1 MKLRE
6 YLRDRRGLIIFFIV
20 LMTFIG
26 GVIFFDSS
34 IGMLKSNA
42 EYLVTVSFL
51 LFIIYLAIDY
61 SVIARHMNK
70 IKITPKEDLDW
81 VNSLPSPVNCEQ
93 KIYLDAIN
101 KLYENAN
108 IQIEKLI
115 NKNNESVEFLT
126 TWVHEIK
133 TPIAASKLIIENN
146 LNSENEKVL
155 YGIEMEIE
163 KVEDYVQKALFYSRI
178 NDFSKD
184 YRIDTVKIEEVVK
197 ESIKSEAAWFINKD
211 IKLEI
216 KNLDIEVDSDYKWL
230 QFIIKQ
236 ILDNAIKYTG
246 KGGTIKVYAEVKD
259 KEKIL
264 HIKDNGIGIKKEDI
278 ERVFEKSFT
287 GHNGRVKQHSTGM
300 GLYISQ
306 KLAGKLEHYITIESE
321 YGKGAEVSIHFPR
334 WKEYFVYNINRK
346 SKSYHMDGLGK

>member
-6 YLRDRRGLIIFFIV
+6 YLRDRRNLIIFFII

-26 GVIFFDSS
+26 GVIFFDRS
-34 IGMLKSNA
+34 IRILKSNA
-42 EYLVTVSFL
+42 EYIVIVSFS
-51 LFIIYLAIDY
+51 LFTIYLAIDY
-61 SVIARHMNK
+61 IVIARHVNK
-70 IKITPKEDLDW
+70 IKAVSKKGADW
-81 VNSLPSPVNCEQ
+81 VNSLPSSISYEQ
-93 KIYLDAIN
+93 KIYLDVIN
-101 KLYENAN
+101 KLYENTN

-115 NKNNESVEFLT
+115 DKNNESVEFLT

-146 LNSENEKVL
+146 LNSENEKML

-163 KVEDYVQKALFYSRI
+163 KVEDYVEKALFYSRI

-184 YRIDTVKIEEVVK
+184 YRIDTVKLEDSIK
-197 ESIKSEAAWFINKD
+197 ESIKSEASWFINKD
-211 IKLEI
+211 IKLEM
-216 KNLDIEVDSDYKWL
+216 KNLDIEIDSDYKWL

-246 KGGTIKVYAEVKD
+246 KSGIIKIYTEVKD

-264 HIKDNGIGIKKEDI
+264 HIKDTGIGIKKDDI

-287 GHNGRVKQHSTGM
+287 GYNGRLKIHSTGM

-306 KLAGKLEHYITIESE
+306 KLAGKLGHYITIDSE
-321 YGKGAEVSIHFPR
+321 YGKGADVSIHFPR
-334 WKEYFVYNINRK
+334 YKEYFF
-346 SKSYHMDGLGK
+346 S